1 MEAPREINGQTVS
14 KQNVRLKQRVMAF
27 KIVMTIFV
35 VTWVSGN
42 FSVSVPLFNDFESY
56 ELSSALL
63 HQPNLIYVSS

>member
-14 KQNVRLKQRVMAF
+14 KQNVSLKQRVMAL

-35 VTWVSGN
+35 VTRVSGN
-42 FSVSVPLFNDFESY
+42 FSVSGPLFFNDFESY

-63 HQPNLIYVSS
+63 HQPNLI

>member
-35 VTWVSGN
+35 VT
-42 FSVSVPLFNDFESY
+42 
-56 ELSSALL
+56 
-63 HQPNLIYVSS
+63 

>member
-14 KQNVRLKQRVMAF
+14 KHNVSLKQRVMAL

-35 VTWVSGN
+35 VTRVSGN
-42 FSVSVPLFNDFESY
+42 FSVSGPLFNDFESY

-63 HQPNLIYVSS
+63 HQPNLI